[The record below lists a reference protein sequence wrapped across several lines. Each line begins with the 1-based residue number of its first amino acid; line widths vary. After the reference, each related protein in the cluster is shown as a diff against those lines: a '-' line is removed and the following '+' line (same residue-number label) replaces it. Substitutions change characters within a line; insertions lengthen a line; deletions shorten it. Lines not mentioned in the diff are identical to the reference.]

1 MKTPKKIVQDM
12 ISKNNRPLQCP
23 KCRNTNISLVGG
35 YNYHGYSQE
44 PGHYSMYKCNKCNK
58 CNNEFEA
65 KD

>member
-1 MKTPKKIVQDM
+1 M